1 VLRIVAASTDSMITD
16 PVYEGK
22 SMAGMIQLIKE
33 GTIGEGSNV
42 LYIHL
47 GGQPALNAYSSYF
60 PHD

>member
-1 VLRIVAASTDSMITD
+1 MAASTDSMITD

-22 SMAGMIQLIKE
+22 SMAGMIQLVKE
-33 GTIGEGSNV
+33 GAIAEGSNV

-47 GGQPALNAYSSYF
+47 GGQPALNAYSSYL

>member
-1 VLRIVAASTDSMITD
+1 MITD

-22 SMAGMIQLIKE
+22 SMAGMIQLVKE
-33 GTIGEGSNV
+33 GAIKDGSNV

-60 PHD
+60 PHQ

>member
-1 VLRIVAASTDSMITD
+1 MAAQTDAFITD

-22 SMAGMIQLIKE
+22 SMAGMIRLVKE
-33 GTIGEGSNV
+33 GAIKEGSNV

-60 PHD
+60 PHA